1 MDKKTQGEAIQEV
14 ASKIRSNIGR
24 VLVGKEAAIELAL
37 VALGCEGHLLF
48 EDVPG
53 VGKTMLARALAISL
67 GLSFSRIQCTPD
79 LLPSDVTGIMVFNPK
94 SAEFQLRSG
103 PIMAQVVLVDEINRA
118 TPRTQSSMLE
128 AMGEHQV
135 TIDGRAYP
143 LPQPFLVL
151 ATENPVEFEGT
162 FPLPEAELDRFLLRV
177 SLGYPSVEE
186 ELAILTRLEG
196 EHPIHTLGSVV
207 TPEELRA
214 FTALRRNVYMEDSLR
229 GYLVELVA
237 RTRSHPDL
245 ELGVSPRGTVALF
258 DTARMLAALRGRNF
272 VSPED
277 IKYLAPYVLAHR
289 VKVTAEAA
297 ARGISATS
305 VISEIVAGTPVPTE
319 GAFDE

>member
-1 MDKKTQGEAIQEV
+1 M
-14 ASKIRSNIGR
+14 
-24 VLVGKEAAIELAL
+24 
-37 VALGCEGHLLF
+37 
-48 EDVPG
+48 
-53 VGKTMLARALAISL
+53 
-67 GLSFSRIQCTPD
+67 
-79 LLPSDVTGIMVFNPK
+79 MVFNPK
-94 SAEFQLRSG
+94 NAEFQLRSG
-103 PIMAQVVLVDEINRA
+103 PIMAQIVLVDEINRA

-128 AMGEHQV
+128 AMGERQV
-135 TIDGRAYP
+135 TIDGRAYS

-177 SLGYPSVEE
+177 SLGYPSATEE
-186 ELAILTRLEG
+186 MQILTRLEG

-207 TPEELRA
+207 TPEELRD
-214 FTALRRNVYMEDSLR
+214 FTALRREVYMEDSLR
-229 GYLVELVA
+229 SYLVELVA

-289 VKVTAEAA
+289 VKVGAEAA
-297 ARGISATS
+297 VRGVTATS
-305 VISEIVAGTPVPTE
+305 VIAEIVAGTPVPTE
-319 GAFDE
+319 AAFNE